1 MRAIQTKNLTKTTRN
16 SRKEQFCYGMEA
28 HQNHNLTGRRRKSG
42 ELQSIYTKEKKL
54 KLWDDEMKLI
64 VKEKKLATKKYL
76 QTKATDK
83 A

>member
-1 MRAIQTKNLTKTTRN
+1 MEWRHTKIITSQAGDESLGNYKAYTR
-16 SRKEQFCYGMEA
+16 K
-28 HQNHNLTGRRRKSG
+28 K
-42 ELQSIYTKEKKL
+42 KKL